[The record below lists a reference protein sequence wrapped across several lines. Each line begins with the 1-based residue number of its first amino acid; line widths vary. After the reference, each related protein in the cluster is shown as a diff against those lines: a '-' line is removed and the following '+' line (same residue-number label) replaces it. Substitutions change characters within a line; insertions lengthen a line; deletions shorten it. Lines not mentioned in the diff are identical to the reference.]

1 MAKITQTSETHS
13 TPPAG
18 EAAAPERYRIKLI
31 KGQQRWQFRW
41 NPGSEAALI
50 ERIAQLAATPDSQL
64 DWYDAAVICRHIAQP
79 YRTSSVNST
88 SGQASGA

>member
-1 MAKITQTSETHS
+1 MAKFTQTSDPHP
-13 TPPAG
+13 TPPTD
-18 EAAAPERYRIKLI
+18 EAAAPERYRIRLI
-31 KGQQRWQFRW
+31 KGDQRWQFRW

-50 ERIAQLAATPDSQL
+50 ERIAQLAATPDSHL

-88 SGQASGA
+88 SGHASGA